1 MEAVMPDERDRYLD
15 KFRKD
20 DQRNFG
26 GIFNNLRLIARLL
39 KDRRVNLFLKL
50 LPIGALVYLVVPV
63 DFLPINPLEDA
74 VVLWLGGTL
83 FIELCPDDIVAEHR
97 RALAES
103 SGRGDIVERTSSE
116 VVDAEFK
123 DVSSHKDR

>member
-1 MEAVMPDERDRYLD
+1 MMPVEQDRNLD
-15 KFRKD
+15 KPKQD

-26 GIFNNLRLIARLL
+26 GIFNNIRLIARLL
-39 KDRRVNLFLKL
+39 KDRRVNFFLKL
-50 LPIGALVYLVVPV
+50 LPIGALIYLVVPV

-97 RALAES
+97 RALAAV
-103 SGRGDIVERTSSE
+103 SGGVDIVSERSSD
-116 VVDAEFK
+116 VVDAEYK
-123 DVSSHKDR
+123 DVPPSEE

>member
-1 MEAVMPDERDRYLD
+1 MEAVMPDEQDRYLD
-15 KFRKD
+15 KPRKD

-26 GIFNNLRLIARLL
+26 GIFNNIRLIARLL
-39 KDRRVNLFLKL
+39 KDRRVNFFLKL
-50 LPIGALVYLVVPV
+50 LPIGALVYLVVPI

-97 RALAES
+97 QALAGS
-103 SGRGDIVERTSSE
+103 TGGGDIVERRSSD
-116 VVDAEFK
+116 VVDAEYK
-123 DVSSHKDR
+123 DVPPSDE

>member
-1 MEAVMPDERDRYLD
+1 MPVEQDRNLD
-15 KFRKD
+15 KPKQD

-26 GIFNNLRLIARLL
+26 GIFNNIRLIARLL
-39 KDRRVNLFLKL
+39 KDRRVNFFLKL
-50 LPIGALVYLVVPV
+50 LPIGALIYLVVPV

-97 RALAES
+97 RALAAA
-103 SGRGDIVERTSSE
+103 SGGVDIVSERSSD
-116 VVDAEFK
+116 VVDAEYK
-123 DVSSHKDR
+123 DVPPSEE

>member
-1 MEAVMPDERDRYLD
+1 MPEKHDRYLD
-15 KFRKD
+15 KSRSD

-39 KDRRVNLFLKL
+39 KDRRVNFLLKL
-50 LPIGALVYLVVPV
+50 LPIGALIYLIVPV

-97 RALAES
+97 QALQQAS
-103 SGRGDIVERTSSE
+103 SGVDIVSERSSD
-116 VVDAEFK
+116 VVDAEYK
-123 DVSSHKDR
+123 DLPPSEK

>member
-1 MEAVMPDERDRYLD
+1 MMPVEQDRNLD
-15 KFRKD
+15 KPKQD

-26 GIFNNLRLIARLL
+26 GIFNNIRLIARLL
-39 KDRRVNLFLKL
+39 KDRRVNFFLKL
-50 LPIGALVYLVVPV
+50 LPIGALIYLVVPV

-97 RALAES
+97 RALAAA
-103 SGRGDIVERTSSE
+103 SGGVDIVSERSSD
-116 VVDAEFK
+116 VVDAEYK
-123 DVSSHKDR
+123 DVPPSEE

>member
-1 MEAVMPDERDRYLD
+1 MPEKHDRYLD
-15 KFRKD
+15 KSRSD

-39 KDRRVNLFLKL
+39 KDRRVNFLLKL
-50 LPIGALVYLVVPV
+50 LPIGALIYLIVPV

-97 RALAES
+97 RALAAA
-103 SGRGDIVERTSSE
+103 SGSVDIVSERSSD
-116 VVDAEFK
+116 VVDAEYK
-123 DVSSHKDR
+123 DLPPSEK

>member
-1 MEAVMPDERDRYLD
+1 MMPVEQDRNLD
-15 KFRKD
+15 KPKQD

-26 GIFNNLRLIARLL
+26 GIFNNIRLIARLL
-39 KDRRVNLFLKL
+39 KDRRVNFFLKL
-50 LPIGALVYLVVPV
+50 LPIGALIYLVVPV

-97 RALAES
+97 RALAEA
-103 SGRGDIVERTSSE
+103 SGGVDIVSERSSD
-116 VVDAEFK
+116 VVDAEYK
-123 DVSSHKDR
+123 DVPPSEE

>member
-1 MEAVMPDERDRYLD
+1 MPEKHDRYLD
-15 KFRKD
+15 KSRSD

-39 KDRRVNLFLKL
+39 KDRRVNFLLKL
-50 LPIGALVYLVVPV
+50 LPIGALIYLIVPV

-97 RALAES
+97 RALAAA
-103 SGRGDIVERTSSE
+103 SGSVDIVSERSSD
-116 VVDAEFK
+116 VVDAEYK
-123 DVSSHKDR
+123 DVPPSEE